1 MMKVIVD
8 RLKEPSTW
16 GGIAVL
22 LSLAGVQI
30 APEHLEAIGNGF
42 IGLMAVLA
50 VLMPEKKAS

>member
-1 MMKVIVD
+1 MKMIVA

-16 GGIAVL
+16 RGIAVL
-22 LSLAGVQI
+22 LSLAGIQL

-50 VLMPEKKAS
+50 VLMPDKKQS